1 VWAPCHD
8 QKRGGGGRCLFFFR
22 SDQPLFLPFKVRVLN
37 RGSFGIVLE
46 AVDVASGDAV
56 AVKLIERGAAVTKY
70 VVREVLNHASLA
82 HPHVIDLRAVFLT
95 STHLG
100 IALELAAGGDL
111 FQLVA
116 RCRGLP
122 EPDARWYFQQ
132 LALALDYCHRKG
144 VANRDIKL
152 ENTLLADVH
161 RPLVKLADFGYS
173 KHAHQ
178 QSAPGTRVGTPAY
191 LAPEVVLA
199 ADGRT
204 YDGRAADVWS
214 LGVTLYVMLCGCYPF
229 GRPEDA
235 SLPPETRLRAMLQRI
250 VTADSAPGDL
260 DRSPGAADLLGRI
273 LVADPAA
280 RATLADVLAHPWFLV
295 GLPPGVADLNSRLLA
310 EQAGG
315 VPGRQSL
322 AEIQAVLSAA
332 CVAAA
337 APPPGAR
344 GGDRDRGGGGL
355 DYDER
360 SPQGARGG
368 GALEPVAE

>member
-1 VWAPCHD
+1 MTKP
-8 QKRGGGGRCLFFFR
+8 FFR
-22 SDQPLFLPFKVRVLN
+22 PPNPHLLPSPQPPQIRVLN
-37 RGSFGIVLE
+37 RGAFGTVLE
-46 AVDVASGDAV
+46 AVDAASGDAV
-56 AVKLIERGAAVTKY
+56 AVKLIPRGGAVTKY

-100 IALELAAGGDL
+100 IALDLAGGGDL
-111 FQLVA
+111 FALVA

-122 EPDARWYFQQ
+122 EADARWYFQQ
-132 LALALDYCHRKG
+132 LTLALDYCHAKG
-144 VANRDIKL
+144 VANRDVKL

-199 ADGRT
+199 ADGAT

-235 SLPPETRLRAMLQRI
+235 ALAPAQRLRAMLQRI
-250 VTADSAPGDL
+250 VAADSAPGDL
-260 DRSPGAADLLGRI
+260 ARAPGAADLLAKM
-273 LVADPAA
+273 LVADPSR
-280 RATLADVLAHPWFLV
+280 RATLDYVMTHPWFLI
-295 GLPPGVADLNSRLLA
+295 GLPHNARELNARLLT
-310 EQAGG
+310 EQTGG

-322 AEIQAVLSAA
+322 TEIQAVLSAA
-332 CVAAA
+332 CVVAAS
-337 APPPGAR
+337 PWPGV
-344 GGDRDRGGGGL
+344 GGDADAGGSDTSTGAPVSGSDGL
-355 DYDER
+355 DFDER
-360 SPQGARGG
+360 PVQAPAP
-368 GALEPVAE
+368 ALDSMPE

>member
-1 VWAPCHD
+1 MPTPPPHHP
-8 QKRGGGGRCLFFFR
+8 Q
-22 SDQPLFLPFKVRVLN
+22 VRVLN
-37 RGSFGIVLE
+37 RGAFGTVLE
-46 AVDVASGDAV
+46 AVDGASGDVV
-56 AVKLIERGAAVTKY
+56 AVKLIPRGASVTKY

-95 STHLG
+95 ATHLG
-100 IALELAAGGDL
+100 IALELAGGGDL
-111 FQLVA
+111 FALVA

-132 LALALDYCHRKG
+132 LTLALDYCHAKG
-144 VANRDIKL
+144 VANRDVKL

-199 ADGRT
+199 ADGAT

-235 SLPPETRLRAMLQRI
+235 NLAPQQRLRAMLQRI
-250 VTADSAPGDL
+250 VAADSAPGDL
-260 DRSPGAADLLGRI
+260 ARAPGAADLLAKM
-273 LVADPAA
+273 LVADPTR
-280 RATLADVLAHPWFLV
+280 RATLADVMAHPWFLV
-295 GLPPGVADLNSRLLA
+295 GLPSGAVDLNTRLLA

-332 CVAAA
+332 CV
-337 APPPGAR
+337 PPAVPWPA
-344 GGDRDRGGGGL
+344 GGGGSASGSTAAASGGAGTSDSAEAFKL
-355 DYDER
+355 DVDER
-360 SPQGARGG
+360 AVAPPSSPPAASR
-368 GALEPVAE
+368 ALDSVPE